1 MNKKILL
8 SIVILTGALGQL
20 YNHYVNGI
28 TYNKLVAR
36 DKAGFVVDGI
46 KVKVTA
52 SEAEVEAYK
61 ELISTEVPK
70 DLKAQLKDVK
80 QQQKKM
86 MEKLDATAGIG
97 NTQAKAG
104 EQQGEVV
111 AGSSGPGLEDGPP
124 SLPPVPPEP
133 GSLPDL
139 PENPEAGD
147 LPAET
152 EQADLPKE
160 PAMEL
165 PPVPGDIS
173 EPPKQS
179 SNSEK
184 EMPESSDSS
193 GLAEEDKVADTEPAE
208 ETKPETDVG
217 QIEPPKKQKPKFD
230 PIKELAARNL
240 MSCKTKNSKGRI
252 PTLIWNYIVSRAT
265 ATEYVTTG
273 DETLPQIAV
282 TVLNDESC
290 WPKIWS
296 QNPVLENPYDI
307 PSGLT
312 ISVIP
317 DAPRIPANEEDSTSQ
332 DAEASAA
339 EETSPEAP

>member
-28 TYNKLVAR
+28 TYNKMVAR
-36 DKAGFVVDGI
+36 DKAGFVVDGV
-46 KVKVTA
+46 KVKITA
-52 SEAEVEAYK
+52 SDADVEAYK
-61 ELISTEVPK
+61 KLISTEVPK

-80 QQQKKM
+80 QQQQEL
-86 MEKLDATAGIG
+86 MEKLDATAGIE
-97 NTQAKAG
+97 NTVAKAG

-111 AGSSGPGLEDGPP
+111 AGQSGAGLEDGPP
-124 SLPPVPPEP
+124 SLPPVPAEP
-133 GSLPDL
+133 GSLPEL
-139 PENPEAGD
+139 PEAPESGD
-147 LPAET
+147 MPAET
-152 EQADLPKE
+152 EQAKTMAKE
-160 PAMEL
+160 PATEL
-165 PPVPGDIS
+165 PPVTGELP
-173 EPPKQS
+173 EPPEQT
-179 SNSEK
+179 SNAEK
-184 EMPESSDSS
+184 EMPDSS
-193 GLAEEDKVADTEPAE
+193 NGSGLGEEDKASDPELVGESLPEPDPGA
-208 ETKPETDVG
+208 DVG
-217 QIEPPKKQKPKFD
+217 QAEPPTKQKPKFD

-317 DAPRIPANEEDSTSQ
+317 DAPRIPANKETPPAENSENTPDSN
-332 DAEASAA
+332 
-339 EETSPEAP
+339 

>member
-28 TYNKLVAR
+28 TYNKMVAR

-52 SEAEVEAYK
+52 SQEEVEAYK
-61 ELISTEVPK
+61 KLISTEVPK

-80 QQQKKM
+80 QQQQEM
-86 MEKLDATAGIG
+86 MEKLDATAGIE
-97 NTQAKAG
+97 NTVAKAG

-111 AGSSGPGLEDGPP
+111 AGESGPGLEDGPP

-139 PENPEAGD
+139 PENPEAGEM
-147 LPAET
+147 AAAT
-152 EQADLPKE
+152 EQANTLPKD

-173 EPPKQS
+173 EEPKQS
-179 SNSEK
+179 SKNEK
-184 EMPESSDSS
+184 ETPESSDSS
-193 GLAEEDKVADTEPAE
+193 GLAETDKSADPELAE
-208 ETKPETDVG
+208 EKKPETDPGTDVG
-217 QIEPPKKQKPKFD
+217 QAQPPKQEKPKFD

-317 DAPRIPANEEDSTSQ
+317 DAPRIPANK
-332 DAEASAA
+332 
-339 EETSPEAP
+339 ETSPAENSENTTDSN